1 MAENEVIRESDLI
14 QLDGTIDKLITQLSE
29 LNTAYGATIEAVKTG
44 AESIVRSLKTASGAT
59 KEGRK
64 TIDEASMAANRYE
77 RALYELEFAMSET
90 GQQVAWLKAQ
100 TLDVNKATV
109 AQQRQLAAAA
119 TSYDRLKAE
128 IKELTGFYKS
138 LTEAERNDVSF
149 GQEVIAELQAKNAE
163 LKKLEQAIKPVVEQM
178 TRLQKAEQELAYLQS
193 EEGQK
198 LLEVKKQIRELTSA
212 RKEEKA
218 AVDPLAAAQEKY
230 SRALNEE
237 AQQIRELNFRTK
249 QINTERN
256 LEAKVAATTAGSYN
270 RLSAEYELLKF
281 KVKNMSSATEEGRQ
295 EIEEMQGAL
304 RQMFAEMRSFQE
316 ATGVY
321 SLGVGDYAQT
331 WSGLGYSVQQVIR
344 ELPSATVSLNTFFL
358 AISNNIPMLV
368 DELQRAKL
376 AFDAQAAT
384 ITKSAKS
391 SEEATELIGKL
402 DKPLKTV
409 IKTIFSWQTAF
420 ILALTIL
427 PKYGD
432 QIIDWVGKLFEGE
445 NAVKRL
451 SRALKAIRKEMKD
464 TNGDFG
470 KNMLTIRKLSD
481 EYKNLASETE
491 KVQWIEDNKD
501 AWRELN
507 VAIYDVADAEQFF
520 INRTNKVEE
529 AFMQRARAAAAYKL
543 SEEKFE
549 ELLLA
554 EEERKKIIDAGPEAY
569 ADTPVTTGGAVVPG
583 FDANRAQNL
592 YDAAVRGQE
601 LVIEGI
607 KEEIKLLYDLG
618 AAAEYAAEAE
628 VGEYDDKSKYTGGR
642 DVTRYIESMKVKTT
656 KEAEEAITR
665 LQISEF
671 AKRREEAKATYNE
684 EVGQL
689 QNTYNENK
697 RILEGYYNLKKALDP
712 QQKKELEASQ
722 AQILETLESYESV
735 YKKTLSDIAKDEKI
749 ATAKRQQELIQ
760 IRLDAI
766 TKGSDKEYELREQ
779 AIEKQRE
786 LDKLE
791 NSKLIKNEQQDEG
804 AIDAKYD
811 KQLEDLEA
819 ERTINRLKAVQNR
832 ISLQLEAVKEG
843 GKAEY
848 ELRKSDI
855 KAQMEM
861 EIAENS
867 RLATEEQMTEEAIRA
882 KYNKQLEDLEHEHQM
897 TMFDIALEGI
907 ELRLGAVSRGSQQ
920 ELDLML
926 GQIEQER
933 LAALAANKQLAK
945 DLQQSEDEI
954 NAYYGKR
961 ADYARG
967 EFSLSSFRTSQTY
980 QRISDVSTPS
990 MKFGDEDS
998 RKREVY
1004 NLEQDIL
1011 DVQKQIEL
1019 AEAGK
1024 LEMTEEQLA
1033 NLKLQ
1038 KVELENQKDQLSGFK
1053 GVIADI
1059 AEGGI
1064 AGGILGALGF
1074 DDDAIGA
1081 FQQAVNTVIDNISA
1095 IMEAEIEAAEA
1106 AVEASEE
1113 RVNAAQSAYEA
1124 EIEAR
1129 NNGYANSVESARK
1142 ELEQERK
1149 NQAEKERLL
1158 EEAQK
1163 RQEQLNSIVQTSSLI
1178 TAAAQL
1184 WSTMSSIPVVGPALA
1199 LAAIGTMFGSFAA
1212 AKIKANQVASQ
1223 QYGEGGLEFLEGGS
1237 HASGNDIDLGIN
1249 NRKNRRM
1256 HVEGGEALAIIN
1268 KRNTKRYRDILPSV
1282 IESFNNGTFHDKY
1295 ANAFLAPGERGIL
1308 LEQGNS
1314 IDLSTIED
1322 AVQSIRRQ
1330 NETKTTVLHDG
1341 TTIIVYK
1348 NVKRIVR
1355 KS

>member
-1 MAENEVIRESDLI
+1 MEENEVIRESDLI
-14 QLDGTIDKLITQLSE
+14 QLDGTIETLIKSLNE
-29 LNTAYGATIEAVKTG
+29 LNGSYAAMVETVKMG
-44 AESIVRSLKTASGAT
+44 AEKISSSLKTASGAT
-59 KEGRK
+59 KEGRIA
-64 TIDEASMAANRYE
+64 IDNAVSAASRYE
-77 RALYELEFAMSET
+77 KAQQELAFAMSEV
-90 GQQVAWLKAQ
+90 GRQVAWLKAQ
-100 TLDVNKATV
+100 TLDANKASV
-109 AQQRQLAAAA
+109 VQQRQLAAVAG
-119 TSYDRLKAE
+119 SYDKISGE
-128 IKELTGFYKS
+128 IKELTSWYRQLS
-138 LTEAERNDVSF
+138 EAERQDATFGGEIISMLQEKKAQLKEIND
-149 GQEVIAELQAKNAE
+149 
-163 LKKLEQAIKPVVEQM
+163 AIKPHIEQL
-178 TRLQKAEQELAYLQS
+178 TRLQKAEKELAYLQS
-193 EEGQK
+193 EEGRK

-212 RKEEKA
+212 RKEEKVA
-218 AVDPLAAAQEKY
+218 IDPEVEAKRKLREIVSGEKDALFALNVEIEKATKLAKLSARENAAQEGSY
-230 SRALNEE
+230 ERMSAQYARAKEQLK
-237 AQQIRELNFRTK
+237 QINLTLPENAELVENLTRELN
-249 QINTERN
+249 
-256 LEAKVAATTAGSYN
+256 EAHAA
-270 RLSAEYELLKF
+270 
-281 KVKNMSSATEEGRQ
+281 
-295 EIEEMQGAL
+295 
-304 RQMFAEMRSFQE
+304 MRKFQE
-316 ATGVY
+316 STGVY
-321 SLGVGDYAQT
+321 SMSVGNYREAFT
-331 WSGLGYSVQQVIR
+331 GLNMAVQQVIR

-358 AISNNIPMLV
+358 AISNNIPILM
-368 DELQRAKL
+368 DELQRAKF
-376 AFDAQAAT
+376 AFDAQAES
-384 ITKSAKS
+384 IKKSAKT
-391 SEEATELIGKL
+391 SEEAAVAIGKL
-402 DKPLKTV
+402 EKPITKV
-409 IKTIFSWQTAF
+409 VKSIFSWQTA
-420 ILALTIL
+420 LVLVLTIL
-427 PKYGD
+427 PKYGE
-432 QIIDWVGKLFEGE
+432 QIVDWIGKLFAGE
-445 NAVKRL
+445 NAAKRL
-451 SRALKAIRKEMKD
+451 TRALKAIRKEMKD
-464 TNGDFG
+464 TNDDFG
-470 KNMLTIRKLSD
+470 ENMVTIRKLTD
-481 EYKNLASETE
+481 EYKNLATEAE

-501 AWRELN
+501 AWKELN

-520 INRTNKVEE
+520 INRTDQVKQ
-529 AFMQRARAAAAYKL
+529 AFIDRARAAAAYKL
-543 SEEKFE
+543 TQEKFE
-549 ELLLA
+549 EMLL
-554 EEERKKIIDAGPEAY
+554 EEEELRKIKDAGPEAY
-569 ADTPVTTGGAVVPG
+569 ANTPVTTGGAAAPG
-583 FDANRAQNL
+583 YDADRAQNL
-592 YDAAVRGQE
+592 YEAAIRGQE
-601 LVIEGI
+601 QVIEGLQ
-607 KEEIKLLYDLG
+607 KEIDLYYELG
-618 AAAEYAAEAE
+618 AAAEYAANAE
-628 VGEYDDKSKYTGGR
+628 VGEYDDGTGKKGGR

-671 AKRREEAKATYNE
+671 AKRRKEAIATYNE

-697 RILEGYYNLKKALDP
+697 RILDGYYKLRKPLTD
-712 QQKKELEASQ
+712 QQKADLEASQ

-791 NSKLIKNEQQDEG
+791 NSKLIKSEQQDEG

-819 ERTINRLKAVQNR
+819 ERTINRLKVVQNR

-882 KYNKQLEDLEHEHQM
+882 KYNKQLEDLEYEHQM

-907 ELRLGAVSRGSQQ
+907 ELRLGAASRGSQQ
-920 ELDLML
+920 ELNLML
-926 GQIEQER
+926 EQIEQER

-967 EFSLSSFRTSQTY
+967 EFSLSSFRTSQTN
-980 QRISDVSTPS
+980 QRISDVSAPS
-990 MKFGDEDS
+990 IKFGDEGS

-1004 NLEQDIL
+1004 SIEQDIL

-1038 KVELENQKDQLSGFK
+1038 KVELENQKDQLAGFK
-1053 GVIADI
+1053 GLVSDIAD
-1059 AEGGI
+1059 GGI

-1074 DDDAIGA
+1074 DDEAISA
-1081 FQQAVNTVIDNISA
+1081 FSSAVNTVIDNINA
-1095 IMEAEIEAAEA
+1095 VMEAEIEAAEA

-1149 NQAEKERLL
+1149 NQQEKQRLL

-1163 RQEQLNSIVQTSSLI
+1163 RQEQLNSIIQTSSLI

-1199 LAAIGTMFGSFAA
+1199 LAAIGTMFGSFAY

-1223 QYGEGGLEFLEGGS
+1223 QYREGGLEFLEGGS
-1237 HASGNDIDLGIN
+1237 HASGNDIPLGA
-1249 NRKNRRM
+1249 KNSKGRSMRA
-1256 HVEGGEALAIIN
+1256 EGGEALAIIN
-1268 KRNTKRYRDILPSV
+1268 KRNTRRYRKELPSI
-1282 IESFNNGTFHDKY
+1282 IESLNNGTFEDKY
-1295 ANAFLAPGERGIL
+1295 SNIFSNSGERSISIN
-1308 LEQGNS
+1308 QGNY
-1314 IDLSTIED
+1314 IDLSNLED
-1322 AVQSIRRQ
+1322 DVKNIRKS
-1330 NETKTTVLHDG
+1330 NETRFYAMSDG
-1341 TTIIVYK
+1341 TVVMQYK
-1348 NVKRIVR
+1348 NLKRII
-1355 KS
+1355 KN

>member
-1 MAENEVIRESDLI
+1 MDEVIKESDLI
-14 QLDGTIDKLITQLSE
+14 QLDGSIDKLIRQLSE
-29 LNTAYGATIEAVKTG
+29 LNNAYGATIEVIKAG
-44 AESIVRSLKTASGAT
+44 AESIVSSLKTASGAT

-64 TIDEASMAANRYE
+64 TIDDASMAVNRYE
-77 RALYELEFAMSET
+77 RALSELKFAMSET
-90 GQQVAWLKAQ
+90 GEQVAWLKAQ
-100 TLDVNKATV
+100 TADINKATV
-109 AQQRQLAAAA
+109 AQQRQLSAAVG
-119 TSYDRLKAE
+119 SYDKINAE
-128 IKELTGFYKS
+128 IKELIAFYKQLS
-138 LTEAERNDVSF
+138 ETERENADVGGLIIQELHER
-149 GQEVIAELQAKNAE
+149 QAQ
-163 LKKLEQAIKPVVEQM
+163 LKKLNAEIKPVVEQM

-198 LLEVKKQIRELTSA
+198 LLEVKKQIRALTSA

-218 AVDPLAAAQEKY
+218 TVDPLAVAQEKY
-230 SRALNEE
+230 NRALNEE
-237 AQQIRELNFRTK
+237 TQQVRELNFQTK
-249 QINTERN
+249 QINTERD
-256 LEAKVAATTAGSYN
+256 LEAKVAATVAGSYN

-304 RQMFAEMRSFQE
+304 KRMYAEMRSFQE

-376 AFDAQAAT
+376 AFDAQAAA

-391 SEEATELIGKL
+391 SEEAAEAIGKL
-402 DKPLKTV
+402 DRPLKTV
-409 IKTIFSWQTAF
+409 IKTIFSWQTAL

-427 PKYGD
+427 PKYGE
-432 QIIDWVGKLFEGE
+432 QIIDWIGSLFEGE

-451 SRALKAIRKEMKD
+451 TRALKAIRKEMKD

-520 INRTNKVEE
+520 INRTSKVEE

-642 DVTRYIESMKVKTT
+642 DVTRYIENMKVRVT
-656 KEAEEAITR
+656 KEAEEAITK

-722 AQILETLESYESV
+722 AQILEALESYESV
-735 YKKTLSDIAKDEKI
+735 YKKTRSDIAKDEKI

-760 IRLDAI
+760 LRISAVR
-766 TKGSDKEYELREQ
+766 KGSEEEYELRKQ

-791 NSKLIKNEQQDEG
+791 NSKLVKSEQQDEG
-804 AIDAKYD
+804 AIDAKYN

-819 ERTINRLKAVQNR
+819 EKSIRRLKVTRESIA
-832 ISLQLEAVKEG
+832 LQLEAVEEG

-867 RLATEEQMTEEAIRA
+867 QLAKEEQMTEEAIRA
-882 KYNKQLEDLEHEHQM
+882 KYNKQLEDLEYEHQK
-897 TMFDIALEGI
+897 TLYDITREGI
-907 ELRLGAVSRGSQQ
+907 ELRLGVAMRGSKQ
-920 ELDLML
+920 ELDLVL
-926 GQIEQER
+926 QQIEQER
-933 LAALAANKQLAK
+933 LAAIAANKQLAK

-954 NAYYGKR
+954 NAYYAKR
-961 ADYARG
+961 ASYAQG
-967 EFSLSSFRTSQTY
+967 NYDLSSFRAEQTTA
-980 QRISDVSTPS
+980 RIGVVSKS
-990 MKFGDEDS
+990 KIKYGDEGS
-998 RKREVY
+998 RRRERFDT
-1004 NLEQDIL
+1004 EQALL
-1011 DVQKQIEL
+1011 DVAKQIEL

-1024 LEMTEEQLA
+1024 LELSEEQLA

-1038 KVELENQKDQLSGFK
+1038 QAELQKQKKELSGFK
-1053 GVIADI
+1053 GLMSDIADD
-1059 AEGGI
+1059 GI
-1064 AGGILGALGF
+1064 TGGILGALGF
-1074 DDDAIGA
+1074 DDEAIDA
-1081 FQQAVNTVIDNISA
+1081 FSSAVSVIIDNINA

-1106 AVEASEE
+1106 AVEAAEE
-1113 RVNAAQSAYEA
+1113 RVNAAQSAYDA

-1129 NNGYANSVESARK
+1129 NNGYANSVETARK
-1142 ELEQERK
+1142 ELEDEQA
-1149 NQAEKERLL
+1149 NQLEKQRML
-1158 EEAQK
+1158 EEAQR
-1163 RQEQLNSIVQTSSLI
+1163 RQEQLNTVTQASSLI

-1184 WSTMSSIPVVGPALA
+1184 WSTMSGIPIVGPALA
-1199 LAAIGTMFGSFAA
+1199 IAAIATMFGSFAV
-1212 AKIKANQVASQ
+1212 AKIRANQVASQ
-1223 QYGEGGLEFLEGGS
+1223 AYGEGGLEFLEGGS
-1237 HASGNDIDLGIN
+1237 HTSGNDIDLGIN
-1249 NRKNRRM
+1249 NSRNRRM
-1256 HVEGGEALAIIN
+1256 RAEGGEALAIIN
-1268 KRNTKRYRDILPSV
+1268 KRNTKRYRNVLPSV
-1282 IESFNNGTFHDKY
+1282 IESFNNGTFQDKY
-1295 ANAFLAPGERGIL
+1295 LNAFLTPGERNIL
-1308 LEQGNS
+1308 LEPSNS
-1314 IDLSTIED
+1314 IDLSKIED
-1322 AVQSIRRQ
+1322 DVRNIRRQ
-1330 NETKTTVLHDG
+1330 NETRTSILPDG
-1341 TTIIVYK
+1341 TIITVYK